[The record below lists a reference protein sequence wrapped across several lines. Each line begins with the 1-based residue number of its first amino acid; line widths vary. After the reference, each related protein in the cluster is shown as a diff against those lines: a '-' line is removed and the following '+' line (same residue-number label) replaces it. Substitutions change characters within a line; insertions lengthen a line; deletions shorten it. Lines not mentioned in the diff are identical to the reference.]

1 MTGTE
6 WGVILGLFST
16 WLMLLLPWLMT
27 VHARLAVVIATLQD
41 LRRKM
46 ESLEARWEG
55 HSGRTAGSV
64 QDGAVCRAV
73 ACPLAEPPLATMR
86 IVFQALL

>member
-27 VHARLAVVIATLQD
+27 VHARLAVVISTLQD
-41 LRRKM
+41 LRRKL

-55 HSGRTAGSV
+55 RSERETGSV
-64 QDGAVCRAV
+64 QDRAVCRAV
-73 ACPLAEPPLATMR
+73 ACPLAEAPFAT
-86 IVFQALL
+86 AEDGA

>member
-1 MTGTE
+1 MNGTE

-41 LRRKM
+41 LRRKV
-46 ESLEARWEG
+46 ESLEARWEARG
-55 HSGRTAGSV
+55 ERAAGTV
-64 QDGAVCRAV
+64 PEGAVCRAV
-73 ACPLAEPPLATMR
+73 ACPLAEPPLAT
-86 IVFQALL
+86 VEDAD